1 MGRRGTIV
9 NSIPYIIWLQ
19 NGERQIDMK
28 TERGQNLI
36 YLIVAALAIGL
47 IIWGV
52 VGIWRHQKSDLENNI
67 SRTSSRLENIST
79 VPTERSEQNIRDI
92 LICKSEFE
100 GLRAKAEK
108 TGAGGMLVMNTY
120 SADGEKCELT
130 IKNMRAAGD
139 LGTITLSVAADDG
152 NFGITLKMAADKPEQ
167 TRLWSETALLYL
179 NSQISEE
186 TAANA
191 VKTALEEGTYTDDL
205 FRINIG
211 SDVKIDGSSVTP
223 QKIVEIRGN

>member
-36 YLIVAALAIGL
+36 YLIVAVLTFGL

-52 VGIWRHQKSDLENNI
+52 IGIWQRQKSNLENNN
-67 SRTSSRLENIST
+67 SRISSRLENLSSE
-79 VPTERSEQNIRDI
+79 PTKGSEQNIRDI
-92 LICKSEFE
+92 LVCKSEFE
-100 GLRAKAEK
+100 GLRAKAET
-108 TGAGGMLVMNTY
+108 TGALGMLVINTH
-120 SADGEKCELT
+120 SADGGKCELT
-130 IKNMRAAGD
+130 IKNMRSVGD

-152 NFGITLKMAADKPEQ
+152 NFGITMKMDADQPEQ

-179 NSQISEE
+179 NAQIGR
-186 TAANA
+186 AH
-191 VKTALEEGTYTDDL
+191 V
-205 FRINIG
+205 
-211 SDVKIDGSSVTP
+211 
-223 QKIVEIRGN
+223 